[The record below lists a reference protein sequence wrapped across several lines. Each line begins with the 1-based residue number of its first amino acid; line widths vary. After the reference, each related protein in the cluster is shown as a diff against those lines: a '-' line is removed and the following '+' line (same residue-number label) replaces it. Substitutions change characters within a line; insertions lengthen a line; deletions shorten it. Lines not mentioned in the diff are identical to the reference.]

1 MINAAKHDEIA
12 TQIYTRPKAYMRM
25 LTEIEQTFS
34 ERFHDDV
41 ENNAEIQGEVDE
53 VQLLAV
59 VRRFVEISGLPEH
72 DYSC

>member
-1 MINAAKHDEIA
+1 MINGAKHDEIA
-12 TQIYTRPKAYMRM
+12 TQIYTRAKACMRV

-41 ENNAEIQGEVDE
+41 ENSAEIQGKVDE

-59 VRRFVEISGLPEH
+59 VSRFVEIRRPEH